1 LVLIEDWLGK
11 LNEVIWGLLRDAMVV
26 Y

>member
-1 LVLIEDWLGK
+1 LVATEDWLGK
-11 LNEVIWGLLRDAMVV
+11 LNEVIWSLLRDAMVL